1 MKYDILRG
9 KEGVMMKKFLA
20 ILCTFVACFVGT
32 ALLFVSLISYF
43 ISEKSLKN
51 MVKEIPFDD
60 IIEEVKETDE
70 VQALY
75 DQAETQGIK
84 RETIDSIL
92 SKEEIKDYVGG
103 LMSEALN
110 SAIEGKS
117 FEDNKKIQEL
127 TEDFVEDITD
137 TYDIEL
143 TDEMKKD
150 LENITNNTLNNEQAS
165 KIMDQTKEESD
176 MFAFLRFCKDK
187 TVKGILYLTMGLLFL
202 AILLFTWKKKSF
214 FTYYSFIFLELALNV
229 SAITAL
235 FHFLMKEI
243 GKEEDFA
250 ILNIFKPLFK
260 NGYTLGIIFL
270 VSSIILFILHEV
282 IKHNITKKE
291 AIPA

>member
-1 MKYDILRG
+1 
-9 KEGVMMKKFLA
+9 
-20 ILCTFVACFVGT
+20 
-32 ALLFVSLISYF
+32 
-43 ISEKSLKN
+43 
-51 MVKEIPFDD
+51 
-60 IIEEVKETDE
+60 
-70 VQALY
+70 
-75 DQAETQGIK
+75 
-84 RETIDSIL
+84 
-92 SKEEIKDYVGG
+92 
-103 LMSEALN
+103 MSEALN

-117 FEDNKKIQEL
+117 FEDNEKIQEL

-176 MFAFLRFCKDK
+176 MFAFLRFCKDE

-202 AILLFTWKKKSF
+202 AILLLTWKKKSF
-214 FTYYSFIFLELALNV
+214 FSYYSFIFLELALNV

-235 FHFLMKEI
+235 FYFLMKEI

-250 ILNIFKPLFK
+250 ILSIFNPLFK